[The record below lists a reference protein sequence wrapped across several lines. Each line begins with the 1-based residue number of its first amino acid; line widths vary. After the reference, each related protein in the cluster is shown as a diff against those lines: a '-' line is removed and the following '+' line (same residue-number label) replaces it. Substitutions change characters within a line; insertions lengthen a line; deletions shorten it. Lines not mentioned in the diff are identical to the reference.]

1 MSGKDTG
8 GFLRKI
14 SRWRTFGR
22 RRDVV
27 ATDLLGLE
35 NPEGLRIA
43 GNPYQKLTGS
53 TKKCPNLASKF

>member
-1 MSGKDTG
+1 
-8 GFLRKI
+8 LRKI

-22 RRDVV
+22 RRGVI

-35 NPEGLRIA
+35 NPEGLA

-53 TKKCPNLASKF
+53 IKKCPNLAPKF

>member
-22 RRDVV
+22 RRGVV
-27 ATDLLGLE
+27 ATDLLGSE
-35 NPEGLRIA
+35 NPEGTRA
-43 GNPYQKLTGS
+43 TGNPYQKLTGS
-53 TKKCPNLASKF
+53 IKKCPNLAPKF